1 MDGEGGE
8 WRRRWME
15 KEVDEEGG
23 GWRRRWMSKEV
34 KSCSQFR

>member
-1 MDGEGGE
+1 
-8 WRRRWME
+8 ME

-34 KSCSQFR
+34 KVVLSLDRWYMYR

>member
-1 MDGEGGE
+1 
-8 WRRRWME
+8 ME

-34 KSCSQFR
+34 KSVLSLDR

>member
-15 KEVDEEGG
+15 KEVNEEGG
-23 GWRRRWMSKEV
+23 EKLFSVEIGSI
-34 KSCSQFR
+34 CI